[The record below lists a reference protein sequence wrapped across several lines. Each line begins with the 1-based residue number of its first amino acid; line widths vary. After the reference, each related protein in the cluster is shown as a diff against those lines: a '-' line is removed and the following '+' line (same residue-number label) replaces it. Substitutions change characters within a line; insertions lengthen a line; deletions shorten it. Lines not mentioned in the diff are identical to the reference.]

1 MYIILVIKNNFIDV
15 IQFSYIYYL
24 DIILP
29 RIFYLFRGRHPE
41 RTRVFIAKYHNIMFR
56 RRCKVESKLLIYYS
70 TWKIPLL
77 GSLLF
82 FMILYTAV
90 ASLERTTR
98 GELKYDTYYIF
109 SDQTKIVYNYFIPRA
124 FVFIEYQVT

>member
-1 MYIILVIKNNFIDV
+1 M
-15 IQFSYIYYL
+15 
-24 DIILP
+24 
-29 RIFYLFRGRHPE
+29 
-41 RTRVFIAKYHNIMFR
+41 
-56 RRCKVESKLLIYYS
+56 ESKLLIYYS
-70 TWKIPLL
+70 TCKIPLL

-109 SDQTKIVYNYFIPRA
+109 SDKTKIVYNYFIPRA